1 MSDITKTFANF
12 GKMMGNNI
20 NVSMFGKIS
29 NYYERDNTADI
40 EIMSNNPNT
49 GKPYAPLIKIP
60 IGIFGLGGFNIKI
73 KPKIGDWVIL
83 IFMDYSI
90 DYFITDGHTKDL
102 NSTRTHALED
112 AIALPIKINFLNN
125 TYNTN
130 EGMEINN
137 NDGTATIQMFENGDV
152 KLKYNRLFLG
162 KNATRKVLLDDTN
175 GYTTSK
181 NIFAE

>member
-1 MSDITKTFANF
+1 MSDITKTFTNF
-12 GKMMGNNI
+12 GKMIGNNM
-20 NVSMFGKIS
+20 NVSMFGRIS
-29 NYYERDNTADI
+29 NYHKEDNTADI

-73 KPKIGDWVIL
+73 KPKIGDYVIL

-90 DYFITDGHTKDL
+90 DYFITDGNTKDL
-102 NSTRTHALED
+102 NSKRVHALED
-112 AIALPIKINFLNN
+112 AIALPVKINFLNN
-125 TYNTN
+125 AYNAS
-130 EGMEINN
+130 EGMEISNN
-137 NDGTATIQMFENGDV
+137 NGSAKIEMFQNGDI

-162 KNATRKVLLDDTN
+162 ENANKKVLIEDTN
-175 GYTTSK
+175 SYTTSK